1 MIKIMTKIDKIK
13 SFFSDNFLFYTSLLS
28 LIRGGLYVWKGFSDG
43 FSVWAFIIIAFDFL
57 YIPLAFIFKK
67 KMISWFCLIYS
78 FALIFI
84 LAFDKTFLYN
94 NFSALFLVC
103 IVFMI
108 NSKFTKVALC
118 SYFSFVCVAFLLNEE
133 NLIHFFLHIA
143 RSLWFI
149 VIVKNVLNNQFNRK
163 KLNLYEDEIRILKQL
178 TNGKVYQKEIEGFSE
193 NTVYRKIKNARERN
207 GNISKDEL
215 LKRFQQEFPQ

>member
-1 MIKIMTKIDKIK
+1 MIRIMTKIDKIK

-28 LIRGGLYVWKGFSDG
+28 LIRGGLYAWKGFSDG

-67 KMISWFCLIYS
+67 KMISLFCLIYS

-133 NLIHFFLHIA
+133 NLIHFFLHIV

-149 VIVKNVLNNQFNRK
+149 LIVKNVLNNQFNRK